1 MKKCMLMFAL
11 LITVLLLAVFT
22 DVKQNPEFEHELGI
36 GKDITENS
44 MLAKESRDSIRGRL
58 K

>member
-1 MKKCMLMFAL
+1 MLMFAV

-22 DVKQNPEFEHELGI
+22 DVKKNQDFEEDLVI
-36 GKDITENS
+36 GEDVTENL
-44 MLAKESRDSIRGRL
+44 MFGAASRDSI